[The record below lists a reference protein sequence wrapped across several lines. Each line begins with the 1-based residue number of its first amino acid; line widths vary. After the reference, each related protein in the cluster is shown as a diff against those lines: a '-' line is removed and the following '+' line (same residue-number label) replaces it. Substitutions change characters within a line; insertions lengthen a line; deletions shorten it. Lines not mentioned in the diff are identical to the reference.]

1 MKRNKRK
8 AILTADDFGASDFI
22 NKGVI
27 RGIEEG
33 MINSVAAMVN
43 FPGALKS
50 IQNLKEMYP
59 HVSLGLHASIT
70 AGRPLSPVEKI
81 PSLVDGEGH
90 FYNLQEFIHRIKTVS
105 PEEVLLE
112 TSAQM
117 EMMEAGGVSVEHL
130 SSHHN
135 VMQVYTPLFLVLLS
149 LAEKRNI
156 PMRSTRPLS
165 RFLSEYRSSPIQL
178 ESRKAARELVI
189 RHTFT
194 ALKFMKYGT
203 TGEMQRNQDRMGR
216 QKVGHPDYLGD
227 SFWGD
232 PTPENLRYLLHF
244 QPEGTTEWVFHL
256 GSSRGIEEAPKGID
270 QEYFYFRELEL
281 FNICS
286 RELPHWLERE
296 NIDLIN
302 FSDLQKR
309 DGK

>member
-1 MKRNKRK
+1 
-8 AILTADDFGASDFI
+8 
-22 NKGVI
+22 
-27 RGIEEG
+27 

-43 FPGALKS
+43 FPGALGS
-50 IQNLKEMYP
+50 IKKLKETFP

-70 AGRPLSPVEKI
+70 AGRPLSPADKI
-81 PSLVDGEGH
+81 PSLVDREGH
-90 FYNLQEFIHRIKTVS
+90 FYNLQEFIQRIKAVN

-117 EMMEAGGVSVEHL
+117 EMMESAGVSVEHL

-149 LAEKRNI
+149 LAEEKNI

-165 RFLSEYRSSPIQL
+165 RFLSAYRGSPIMN
-178 ESRKAARELVI
+178 EGRKAAMELVL
-189 RHTFT
+189 RHTFS
-194 ALKFMKYGT
+194 AIKFMKYGT
-203 TGEMQRNQDRMGR
+203 NGEMQRNQDRMGR
-216 QKVGHPDYLGD
+216 DKVAHPDYLGD
-227 SFWGD
+227 SFWGN
-232 PTPENLRYLLHF
+232 PTPENLRYLLHC

-270 QEYFYFRELEL
+270 QEYFHYRELEL

-302 FSDLQKR
+302 FTELR
-309 DGK
+309 NRAGK